1 MTTTPDGGRTLH
13 DSKSNLALTKSDNS
27 SADAELAAHVEK
39 PPQVPAPSPF
49 PEGGLQAWLTVLGGS
64 MILFCTF
71 GTVQSFGVYQ
81 AYYFR
86 RHFPQP
92 TPSSPLT
99 SVFSPITF
107 RRAGSL
113 IYLFSI
119 FMLSLAKPH
128 QYYQIFLAQ
137 GIGMGIGMGLLFLPA
152 ISVTSHY
159 FRRRRAAAMGVV
171 LAGKSFAYFTCSS
184 LGAVIYSIMLNNLFN
199 GSAGYA
205 WGVRAA
211 GFIDLVLLVTANL
224 VMKTRLPSRRER
236 PDAKPVDVK
245 AILSDFGYWLCII
258 GATLTFWGLF
268 VPFFYLQVFSE
279 KHGLSK
285 TSRFLRDPHYER
297 FFNIRKDNSELFRRR
312 HWDHLTVCR
321 IIYRRHTAV
330 MIPCTII
337 SGGLLFLMFAA
348 TNLGGTIAF
357 GILYGFFSGGFISL
371 ITPAAASYSKDLNEI
386 GIRIGITSFVISFA
400 LLTGNPI
407 AGAVVQ
413 VHGSYIWYRPL
424 VFASVVVLA
433 GAACLTASAIHSVQA
448 QEHQQAMITIRTRAL
463 MTKNSL
469 DNNPDDQTT

>member
-1 MTTTPDGGRTLH
+1 MTLAPDGGMTLN

-27 SADAELAAHVEK
+27 S
-39 PPQVPAPSPF
+39 PPPF

-71 GTVQSFGVYQ
+71 GAVQSFGVYQ
-81 AYYFR
+81 AYY
-86 RHFPQP
+86 
-92 TPSSPLT
+92 SSHYLSQYVASDISWIG
-99 SVFSPITF
+99 SVQTF
-107 RRAGSL
+107 LLFFGGLPAGKLFDEGYFHHCIGAGSF
-113 IYLFSI
+113 IYLFSV

-171 LAGKSFAYFTCSS
+171 LAGSS

-199 GSAGYA
+199 GDAGFG

-211 GFIDLVLLVTANL
+211 GFIDLGLLVTANL
-224 VMKTRLPSRRER
+224 IMKTRLPSRRER
-236 PDAKPVDVK
+236 PDAKPVDLK
-245 AILSDFGYWLCII
+245 AILSDFGYWLCVI

-279 KHGLSK
+279 YHGLSK
-285 TSRFLRDPHYER
+285 NIGFYAIPIMNASSIFGRTIPNFLGDVIGP
-297 FFNIRKDNSELFRRR
+297 FN
-312 HWDHLTVCR
+312 
-321 IIYRRHTAV
+321 V

-357 GILYGFFSGGFISL
+357 GILYGFFSGGYLSSDRFTTCS
-371 ITPAAASYSKDLNEI
+371 T
-386 GIRIGITSFVISFA
+386 RIGITSFLISFA

-407 AGAVVQ
+407 AGALVQ
-413 VHGSYIWYRPL
+413 HDRSYIWYRPL

-433 GAACLTASAIHSVQA
+433 GAACLTASR
-448 QEHQQAMITIRTRAL
+448 TILSKR
-463 MTKNSL
+463 KNTNRL
-469 DNNPDDQTT
+469 

>member
-1 MTTTPDGGRTLH
+1 MTLN
-13 DSKSNLALTKSDNS
+13 DSTSNLALTKSDNS
-27 SADAELAAHVEK
+27 SGDAELPAHVEK
-39 PPQVPAPSPF
+39 SPQIPGPPPF
-49 PEGGLQAWLTVLGGS
+49 PEGGLQAWQTVLGGS

-71 GTVQSFGVYQ
+71 GVVQSFGVYQ
-81 AYYFR
+81 AYY
-86 RHFPQP
+86 
-92 TPSSPLT
+92 SSHYLSQYVASDISWIG
-99 SVFSPITF
+99 SVQTF
-107 RRAGSL
+107 LLFFGGLPAGKLFDEGYFHHCIGAGSL
-113 IYLFSI
+113 IYLFSV

-171 LAGKSFAYFTCSS
+171 LAGSS

-199 GSAGYA
+199 GNAGFG

-211 GFIDLVLLVTANL
+211 GFIDLGLLGTANL
-224 VMKTRLPSRRER
+224 IMKTRLPSRRER
-236 PDAKPVDVK
+236 PDAKPVDLK
-245 AILSDFGYWLCII
+245 AILSDFGYWLCVI

-279 KHGLSK
+279 YHGLSK
-285 TSRFLRDPHYER
+285 NIGFYAIPIMNASSIFGRTIPNFLGDVIGP
-297 FFNIRKDNSELFRRR
+297 FN
-312 HWDHLTVCR
+312 
-321 IIYRRHTAV
+321 V
-330 MIPCTII
+330 MIPCTVI

-371 ITPAAASYSKDLNEI
+371 ITPAAASFSRDLNEI
-386 GIRIGITSFVISFA
+386 GTRIGITSFVISFA

-407 AGAVVQ
+407 AGALVQ
-413 VHGSYIWYRPL
+413 VNHSYIWYRPL

-433 GAACLTASAIHSVQA
+433 GAACLTASR
-448 QEHQQAMITIRTRAL
+448 TILSKR
-463 MTKNSL
+463 KNTNRL
-469 DNNPDDQTT
+469 

>member
-1 MTTTPDGGRTLH
+1 MTLN
-13 DSKSNLALTKSDNS
+13 DSKSNLALTQSESS
-27 SADAELAAHVEK
+27 SAGAGAVGAGVVDAEKLS
-39 PPQVPAPSPF
+39 PVPSAPPF

-81 AYYFR
+81 AYYSK
-86 RHFPQP
+86 
-92 TPSSPLT
+92 TYLDGYVSSDISWIG
-99 SVFSPITF
+99 SVQTF
-107 RRAGSL
+107 LLFAGGLPAGKLFDEGYFHHCIGAGSL

-159 FRRRRAAAMGVV
+159 FRKRRAAAMGVV
-171 LAGKSFAYFTCSS
+171 LSGSS

-199 GSAGYA
+199 GSAGFA

-211 GFIDLVLLVTANL
+211 GFIDLGLLITANL
-224 VMKTRLPSRRER
+224 IMKTRLPSRRER
-236 PDAKPVDVK
+236 PNAKPVDMK
-245 AILSDFGYWLCII
+245 AVLSDFGYWLCII

-279 KHGLSK
+279 SHGVSK
-285 TSRFLRDPHYER
+285 TIGFYAIPIMNASSLFGRTIPNFLGDVVGP
-297 FFNIRKDNSELFRRR
+297 FN
-312 HWDHLTVCR
+312 
-321 IIYRRHTAV
+321 V
-330 MIPCTII
+330 MIPCTVI
-337 SGGLLFLMFAA
+337 SGGLIFLMFAA

-371 ITPAAASYSKDLNEI
+371 ITPAAASFSRDLNEI
-386 GIRIGITSFVISFA
+386 GIRIGITSFVIAFA

-407 AGAVVQ
+407 AGAMVEVDT
-413 VHGSYIWYRPL
+413 HYIWYKPL

-433 GAACLTASAIHSVQA
+433 GAVCLIASRSILSKRKG
-448 QEHQQAMITIRTRAL
+448 TYKL
-463 MTKNSL
+463 
-469 DNNPDDQTT
+469 

>member
-1 MTTTPDGGRTLH
+1 MTTTPDGGRTFH

-27 SADAELAAHVEK
+27 SADAELAAHAEK
-39 PPQVPAPSPF
+39 PPQAPAPSPF

-81 AYYFR
+81 AYY
-86 RHFPQP
+86 
-92 TPSSPLT
+92 SSHYLSEYVASDISWIG
-99 SVFSPITF
+99 SVQTF
-107 RRAGSL
+107 LLFAGGLPAGKLFDEGYFHHCIGAGSL

-171 LAGKSFAYFTCSS
+171 LAGSS

-199 GSAGYA
+199 GSAGFA

-285 TSRFLRDPHYER
+285 TIGFYAIPIMNASSIFGRTIPNFLGDVIGP
-297 FFNIRKDNSELFRRR
+297 FN
-312 HWDHLTVCR
+312 
-321 IIYRRHTAV
+321 V

-371 ITPAAASYSKDLNEI
+371 ITPAAASYSRDLNEI
-386 GIRIGITSFVISFA
+386 GTRIGITSFVISFA

-407 AGAVVQ
+407 AGAVAQ
-413 VHGSYIWYRPL
+413 VHGSYIWYKPL

-433 GAACLTASAIHSVQA
+433 GAACLTASRSILSKRKG
-448 QEHQQAMITIRTRAL
+448 TNRL
-463 MTKNSL
+463 
-469 DNNPDDQTT
+469 

>member
-1 MTTTPDGGRTLH
+1 MTATPEGGRTLN
-13 DSKSNLALTKSDNS
+13 DSKSNLALTKSDS
-27 SADAELAAHVEK
+27 SSGGGAELATQAEK
-39 PPQVPAPSPF
+39 SPQIPTPPSF

-81 AYYFR
+81 AYYTS
-86 RHFPQP
+86 HYLPQYV
-92 TPSSPLT
+92 SSDISWIG
-99 SVFSPITF
+99 SVQTF
-107 RRAGSL
+107 LLFAGGLPAGKLFDEGYFHHCIGAGSL

-128 QYYQIFLAQ
+128 QYYQIFLSQ
-137 GIGMGIGMGLLFLPA
+137 GIGMGLGMGLLFLPA

-171 LAGKSFAYFTCSS
+171 LAGSS
-184 LGAVIYSIMLNNLFN
+184 LGAVIYAIMLNNLFN
-199 GSAGYA
+199 GSAGFG

-211 GFIDLVLLVTANL
+211 GFIDLGLLGTANL
-224 VMKTRLPSRRER
+224 IMKTRLPSRRER
-236 PDAKPVDVK
+236 PNAKPVDIK

-279 KHGLSK
+279 SHGLSK
-285 TSRFLRDPHYER
+285 NIGFYAIPIMNASSLFGRTIPNFLGDIIGP
-297 FFNIRKDNSELFRRR
+297 FN
-312 HWDHLTVCR
+312 
-321 IIYRRHTAV
+321 V
-330 MIPCTII
+330 MIPCTIM

-371 ITPAAASYSKDLNEI
+371 ITPAAASFSKDINEI

-407 AGAVVQ
+407 AGALVEVNTR
-413 VHGSYIWYRPL
+413 YFWYRPL
-424 VFASVVVLA
+424 VFASV
-433 GAACLTASAIHSVQA
+433 
-448 QEHQQAMITIRTRAL
+448 
-463 MTKNSL
+463 SL
-469 DNNPDDQTT
+469 

>member
-1 MTTTPDGGRTLH
+1 M
-13 DSKSNLALTKSDNS
+13 
-27 SADAELAAHVEK
+27 
-39 PPQVPAPSPF
+39 
-49 PEGGLQAWLTVLGGS
+49 QAWLTVLGGS

-81 AYYFR
+81 AYY
-86 RHFPQP
+86 
-92 TPSSPLT
+92 SSNYLFGYVSSDISWIG
-99 SVFSPITF
+99 SVQTF
-107 RRAGSL
+107 LLFAGGLPAGKLFDEGYFHHCIGAGSL

-159 FRRRRAAAMGVV
+159 FRKRRAAAMGVV
-171 LAGKSFAYFTCSS
+171 LSGKLLTHFHIHRADLLAGSS

-199 GSAGYA
+199 GSAGFA

-211 GFIDLVLLVTANL
+211 GFIDLGLLVTANL

-236 PDAKPVDVK
+236 PNAKPVDMK
-245 AILSDFGYWLCII
+245 AIMSDLGYWLCII

-279 KHGLSK
+279 SHGLSK
-285 TSRFLRDPHYER
+285 TIGFYAIPIMNASSLFGRTIPNFLGDVIGP
-297 FFNIRKDNSELFRRR
+297 FN
-312 HWDHLTVCR
+312 
-321 IIYRRHTAV
+321 V
-330 MIPCTII
+330 MIPCTVI
-337 SGGLLFLMFAA
+337 SGGLIFLMFAA

-371 ITPAAASYSKDLNEI
+371 ITPAAASFSRDLNEI
-386 GIRIGITSFVISFA
+386 GQVFKLIRIGITSFVIAFA

-407 AGAVVQ
+407 AGAVVE
-413 VHGSYIWYRPL
+413 VNGHYIWYKPL

-433 GAACLTASAIHSVQA
+433 GAVCLIASRSILSKRKG
-448 QEHQQAMITIRTRAL
+448 TNRL
-463 MTKNSL
+463 
-469 DNNPDDQTT
+469 